1 MAKDG
6 KDVSSV
12 EDALKSLQLEQQA
25 DQANCQE
32 ALLALAKQQKAD
44 AEAKKKHAHALKQ
57 VEVKPEDVAYVQD
70 QFMFSK
76 EKAERTLRENNA
88 DLAATIKLLLTPVPQ
103 TSCNL
108 RPNILY

>member
-32 ALLALAKQQKAD
+32 ALLALAKQQKA
-44 AEAKKKHAHALKQ
+44 ELGPIERFTKQ
-57 VEVKPEDVAYVQD
+57 EQIKVDLD
-70 QFMFSK
+70 NQF
-76 EKAERTLRENNA
+76 LI
-88 DLAATIKLLLTPVPQ
+88 LGI
-103 TSCNL
+103 NL
-108 RPNILY
+108 RFQMHPTTEKGEKRIDGFD